1 MKTNLKTQIREMKK
15 LLIVTSMVALAS
27 ACNMNSPEM
36 LEQQLKKKKDQV
48 RELNDQI
55 ASLEEQLAQNPG
67 EEVAAFLVPVSVKA
81 MDPQPFEHY
90 IEITGK
96 LEAEEDAFISPEIN
110 GQIDKIYV
118 REGQYANKGQLL
130 LSLNTSITE
139 SSIQEVKTGLELA
152 NKLYEKQKELWE
164 QKIGSEMQFLEAKNA
179 KEQAEARLA
188 TLEAQLDMA
197 RVKAPFSGIVETIML
212 KEGELAVPGMQVIQ
226 LVSLNNLK
234 LYGNISERYMTSI
247 KKGDIVIIN
256 FPDVEGLNMKVP
268 IHRIGNVIDNAS
280 RTFRIEMKINNRQKN
295 LKPNMY
301 STILVN
307 DFKTASAFVVPS
319 VSIKQDIKGNYLYV
333 ASREEGELKARK
345 RYVDTG
351 LSYKDQT
358 MIKEGVSKGEEVI
371 IKGFAQVSDGVTVVV
386 K

>member
-1 MKTNLKTQIREMKK
+1 MKK
-15 LLIVTSMVALAS
+15 LLIVTSMVVLAS

-67 EEVAAFLVPVSVKA
+67 EEAAEYLVPVSVMA
-81 MDPQPFEHY
+81 MEPQAFEHY
-90 IEITGK
+90 IEITGM
-96 LEAEEDAFISPEIN
+96 LEAEEDAFISPEMN

-152 NKLYEKQKELWE
+152 NKFYEKQEELWE
-164 QKIGSEMQFLEAKNA
+164 QKIGSEMQYLEAKNA
-179 KEQAEARLA
+179 KEQSEARLA

-197 RVKAPFSGIVETIML
+197 RVKAPFSGVVETIML
-212 KEGELAVPGMQVIQ
+212 KEGELAAPGMQIIQ
-226 LVSLNNLK
+226 MVSLNNLK

-247 KKGDIVIIN
+247 NKGDMVIVT
-256 FPDVEGLNMKVP
+256 FPDVEGLNVEVP
-268 IHRIGNVIDNAS
+268 IHRVGNVIDNAS
-280 RTFRIEMKINNRQKN
+280 RTFRIEMKINNRQKK

-301 STILVN
+301 STIQVN
-307 DFKTASAFVVPS
+307 DFKTASTFVVPS
-319 VSIKQDIKGNYLYV
+319 VAIKQDIKGNYLYV

-345 RYVDTG
+345 RYVETG

-358 MIKEGVSKGEEVI
+358 MIREGVSQGEEVI
-371 IKGFAQVSDGVTVVV
+371 VKGFAQVSDGVNISV

>member
-1 MKTNLKTQIREMKK
+1 MKTNLKIYIREMKT
-15 LLIVTSMVALAS
+15 LLIVTSMVVLAS
-27 ACNMNSPEM
+27 ACNMNSPEL

-67 EEVAAFLVPVSVKA
+67 EESASFLVPVSVKT

-96 LEAEEDAFISPEIN
+96 LEAEADAFISPEMN

-152 NKLYEKQKELWE
+152 NKLFEKQQELWD
-164 QKIGSEMQFLEAKNA
+164 QKIGSEMQYLEAKNA

-212 KEGELAVPGMQVIQ
+212 KEGELAAPGMQVIQ
-226 LVSLNNLK
+226 MVSLNNLK
-234 LYGNISERYMTSI
+234 LYGNISERYLTSI
-247 KKGDIVIIN
+247 KRGDMVIVT
-256 FPDVEGLNMKVP
+256 FPDVEGLNVEVP

-280 RTFRIEMKINNRQKN
+280 RTFRIEMKINNRQKS

-301 STILVN
+301 STIQVN
-307 DFKTASAFVVPS
+307 DFMTPSAFVVPS
-319 VSIKQDIKGNYLYV
+319 VAIKQDINGSYIYV
-333 ASREEGELKARK
+333 ANLEEGELKARK
-345 RYVDTG
+345 RYVETG

-358 MIKEGVSKGEEVI
+358 MIKEGVSQGEEVI
-371 IKGFAQVSDGVTVVV
+371 VKGFAQVSDGVTISA

>member
-1 MKTNLKTQIREMKK
+1 MKK
-15 LLIVTSMVALAS
+15 LLIVTSMVVLAS

-36 LEQQLKKKKDQV
+36 LEQQLKKKKNQV

-67 EEVAAFLVPVSVKA
+67 EEAAAYMVPVSVKT
-81 MDPQPFEHY
+81 MEPQPFEHY

-96 LEAEEDAFISPEIN
+96 LEAEEDAFISPEMN

-152 NKLYEKQKELWE
+152 NKFYEKQEELWE
-164 QKIGSEMQFLEAKNA
+164 QKIGSEMQYLEAKNA
-179 KEQAEARLA
+179 KEQSEARLA

-197 RVKAPFSGIVETIML
+197 RVKAPFSGVVETIML
-212 KEGELAVPGMQVIQ
+212 KEGELAAPGMQIIQ
-226 LVSLNNLK
+226 MVSLNNLK

-247 KKGDIVIIN
+247 NKGDMVIVT
-256 FPDVEGLNMKVP
+256 FPDVEGFNVEVP
-268 IHRIGNVIDNAS
+268 IHRVGNVIDNAS
-280 RTFRIEMKINNRQKN
+280 RTFRIEMKINNRQKA

-301 STILVN
+301 STIQVN
-307 DFKTASAFVVPS
+307 DFKTASTFVVPS
-319 VSIKQDIKGNYLYV
+319 VAIKQDIKGNYLYV
-333 ASREEGELKARK
+333 ASQEEGELKARK
-345 RYVDTG
+345 RYVETG

-358 MIKEGVSKGEEVI
+358 MIREGVSQGEEVI
-371 IKGFAQVSDGVTVVV
+371 VKGFAQVSDGVNISV

>member
-1 MKTNLKTQIREMKK
+1 MKK
-15 LLIVTSMVALAS
+15 LLIVTSMVVLAS

-67 EEVAAFLVPVSVKA
+67 EEAAAFLVPVSVKA
-81 MDPQPFEHY
+81 MEPQPFEHY

-96 LEAEEDAFISPEIN
+96 LEAEEDAFISPEMN

-152 NKLYEKQKELWE
+152 NKFYEKQEELWE
-164 QKIGSEMQFLEAKNA
+164 QKIGSEMQYLEAKNA
-179 KEQAEARLA
+179 KEQSEARLA

-197 RVKAPFSGIVETIML
+197 RVKAPFSGVVETIML
-212 KEGELAVPGMQVIQ
+212 KEGELAAPGMQIIQ
-226 LVSLNNLK
+226 MVSLNNLK
-234 LYGNISERYMTSI
+234 LYGNISERYMSSI
-247 KKGDIVIIN
+247 NKGDKVMVT
-256 FPDVEGLNMKVP
+256 FPDVEGLNVEVP
-268 IHRIGNVIDNAS
+268 IHRVGNVIDNAS
-280 RTFRIEMKINNRQKN
+280 RTFRIEMKINNRQKK

-301 STILVN
+301 STIQVN
-307 DFKTASAFVVPS
+307 DFKTASTFVVPS
-319 VSIKQDIKGNYLYV
+319 VAIKQDIKGNYLYV

-345 RYVDTG
+345 RYVETG

-358 MIKEGVSKGEEVI
+358 MISEGVSQGEEVI
-371 IKGFAQVSDGVTVVV
+371 VKGFAQVSDGVNISV

>member
-1 MKTNLKTQIREMKK
+1 MKK
-15 LLIVTSMVALAS
+15 LLILTSMVVLAS

-67 EEVAAFLVPVSVKA
+67 EETATYLVPVSVKA
-81 MDPQPFEHY
+81 MEPQPFEHY

-96 LEAEEDAFISPEIN
+96 LEAEEDAFISPEMN

-152 NKLYEKQKELWE
+152 NKFYEKQEELWE
-164 QKIGSEMQFLEAKNA
+164 QKIGSEMQYLEAKNA
-179 KEQAEARLA
+179 KEQSEARLA

-197 RVKAPFSGIVETIML
+197 SVKAPFSGIVETIML
-212 KEGELAVPGMQVIQ
+212 KEGELAAPGMQVIQ
-226 LVSLNNLK
+226 MVSLNNLK
-234 LYGNISERYMTSI
+234 LYGNISERYMASI
-247 KKGDIVIIN
+247 NKGDMVIVT
-256 FPDVEGLNMKVP
+256 FPDVEGHNVELP
-268 IHRIGNVIDNAS
+268 IHRVGNVIDNAS
-280 RTFRIEMKINNRQKN
+280 RTFRIEMKINNRKKT

-301 STILVN
+301 STIQVN
-307 DFKTASAFVVPS
+307 DFKTTSTFVVPS
-319 VSIKQDIKGNYLYV
+319 VAIKQDIKGSYLYV

-345 RYVDTG
+345 RYIETG
-351 LSYKDQT
+351 LSFKDQT
-358 MIKEGVSKGEEVI
+358 MISEGVSQGEEVI
-371 IKGFAQVSDGVTVVV
+371 VKGFAQVSDGVNISV

>member
-1 MKTNLKTQIREMKK
+1 MKK
-15 LLIVTSMVALAS
+15 LLIITSIVVLAS

-48 RELNDQI
+48 RELNEQI
-55 ASLEEQLAQNPG
+55 ASLEEQLAHNSG
-67 EEVAAFLVPVSVKA
+67 EEAAAFLVPVTVKA
-81 MDPQPFEHY
+81 MVPQPFEHY

-96 LEAEEDAFISPEIN
+96 LEAEEDAFISPEMN
-110 GQIDKIYV
+110 GQIDKIYIK
-118 REGQYANKGQLL
+118 EGQYANKGQLL

-139 SSIQEVKTGLELA
+139 STIQEVKTGLELA
-152 NKLYEKQKELWE
+152 NKRYEKQKDLWD
-164 QKIGSEMQFLEAKNA
+164 QKIGSEMQYLEAKNA

-212 KEGELAVPGMQVIQ
+212 KEGELAAPGMQVIQ
-226 LVSLNNLK
+226 MVSLNNLK

-247 KKGDIVIIN
+247 KKGDIVIVA
-256 FPDVEGLNMKVP
+256 FPDVEGLNVKVP
-268 IHRIGNVIDNAS
+268 IHRVGNVIDNAS
-280 RTFRIEMKINNRQKN
+280 RTFRIEMKINNRQKT

-301 STILVN
+301 STIQVN
-307 DFKTASAFVVPS
+307 DFKTASAFVAPS

-333 ASREEGELKARK
+333 ASKEEGELKARK
-345 RYVDTG
+345 RYVETG

-371 IKGFAQVSDGVTVVV
+371 LKGFAQVSDGVTVVV

>member
-1 MKTNLKTQIREMKK
+1 MKTNLKTYIREMKT
-15 LLIVTSMVALAS
+15 LLIVTSMVVLAS

-67 EEVAAFLVPVSVKA
+67 EESAAFLVPVSVKT

-96 LEAEEDAFISPEIN
+96 LEAEEDAFISPEMN

-118 REGQYANKGQLL
+118 TEGQYANKGQLL

-152 NKLYEKQKELWE
+152 NKLFEKQQDLWD
-164 QKIGSEMQFLEAKNA
+164 QKIGSEMQYLEAKNV
-179 KEQAEARLA
+179 KEQAEARLV

-197 RVKAPFSGIVETIML
+197 RVKAPFSGVVETIML
-212 KEGELAVPGMQVIQ
+212 KEGELAAPGMQVIQ
-226 LVSLNNLK
+226 MVSLNNLK
-234 LYGNISERYMTSI
+234 LYGNISERYLTSI
-247 KKGDIVIIN
+247 KRGDMVIVT
-256 FPDVEGLNMKVP
+256 FPDVEGLNVKVP
-268 IHRIGNVIDNAS
+268 IHRVGNVIDNAS

-301 STILVN
+301 STIQVN
-307 DFKTASAFVVPS
+307 DFMTASAFVVPS
-319 VSIKQDIKGNYLYV
+319 VAIKQDIKGSYLY
-333 ASREEGELKARK
+333 AATREEGELKARK
-345 RYVDTG
+345 RYVETG

-358 MIKEGVSKGEEVI
+358 MIKEGVSQGEEVI
-371 IKGFAQVSDGVTVVV
+371 VKGFAQVSDGVTISV

>member
-1 MKTNLKTQIREMKK
+1 MKK
-15 LLIVTSMVALAS
+15 LLIVTSMVVLAS

-36 LEQQLKKKKDQV
+36 LEQQIKKKKDQV

-55 ASLEEQLAQNPG
+55 ASLEEQLVQNPG
-67 EEVAAFLVPVSVKA
+67 EEATVYLVPVTIKA
-81 MDPQPFEHY
+81 MDPQPFEHF

-96 LEAEEDAFISPEIN
+96 LEAEEDAFISPEMN
-110 GQIDKIYV
+110 GQIDKIYI

-152 NKLYEKQKELWE
+152 DKLYEKQKDLWE
-164 QKIGSEMQFLEAKNA
+164 QKIGSEMQYLEAKNV

-212 KEGELAVPGMQVIQ
+212 KEGELAAPGMQVIQ
-226 LVSLNNLK
+226 MVSLNNLK

-247 KKGDIVIIN
+247 NKGDMVIVT
-256 FPDVEGLNMKVP
+256 FPDVEGLNVKVP
-268 IHRIGNVIDNAS
+268 IHRVGNVIDNAS
-280 RTFRIEMKINNRQKN
+280 RTFRIEMKINNRQKT

-301 STILVN
+301 STIQVN
-307 DFKTASAFVVPS
+307 DFMTASAFVVPS
-319 VSIKQDIKGNYLYV
+319 VAIKQDIKGSYLYV
-333 ASREEGELKARK
+333 ASKEEGVLKASK
-345 RYVDTG
+345 RYVETG

-358 MIKEGVSKGEEVI
+358 MIKEGVSQGEEVI
-371 IKGFAQVSDGVTVVV
+371 VKGFAQVSDGVTIAV

>member
-1 MKTNLKTQIREMKK
+1 MKK
-15 LLIVTSMVALAS
+15 LLIVTSMVVLAS

-55 ASLEEQLAQNPG
+55 ASLEEQLTQNPG
-67 EEVAAFLVPVSVKA
+67 EEAASFLVPVTVKG

-96 LEAEEDAFISPEIN
+96 LEAEEDAFISPEMN

-118 REGQYANKGQLL
+118 KEGQSVKEGQLL

-152 NKLYEKQKELWE
+152 NKLYEKQKDLWE
-164 QKIGSEMQFLEAKNA
+164 QKIGSEMQYLEAKNVMD
-179 KEQAEARLA
+179 QAEARLA

-197 RVKAPFSGIVETIML
+197 RVRAPFTGVVETIML
-212 KEGELAVPGMQVIQ
+212 KEGELAVPGMQLIQ
-226 LVSLNNLK
+226 LVSLYNLK

-247 KKGDIVIIN
+247 KKGEIVIVD
-256 FPDVEGLNMKVP
+256 FPDVKGLNVKVP
-268 IHRIGNVIDNAS
+268 IHRVGNVIDDAS
-280 RTFRIEMKINNRQKN
+280 RTFRIEMKINNRQKT

-301 STILVN
+301 STIQVN

-333 ASREEGELKARK
+333 ATREGGELKASK
-345 RYVDTG
+345 RYIETG

-358 MIKEGVSKGEEVI
+358 MIKEGVSIGEEVI
-371 IKGFAQVSDGVTVVV
+371 VKGFAQVSDGVNISV

>member
-1 MKTNLKTQIREMKK
+1 MKK
-15 LLIVTSMVALAS
+15 LLIVTSMVVLAS

-67 EEVAAFLVPVSVKA
+67 EEAAAYMVPVSVKD
-81 MDPQPFEHY
+81 MEPQPFEHY

-96 LEAEEDAFISPEIN
+96 LEAEEDAFISPEMN

-152 NKLYEKQKELWE
+152 NKFYEKQEELWE
-164 QKIGSEMQFLEAKNA
+164 QKIGSEMQYLEAKNA
-179 KEQAEARLA
+179 KEQSEARLA

-197 RVKAPFSGIVETIML
+197 RVKAPFSGVVETIML
-212 KEGELAVPGMQVIQ
+212 KEGELAAPGMQIIQ
-226 LVSLNNLK
+226 MVSLNNLK

-247 KKGDIVIIN
+247 NKGDMVIVT
-256 FPDVEGLNMKVP
+256 FPDVEGVNVEVP
-268 IHRIGNVIDNAS
+268 IHRVGNVIDNAS
-280 RTFRIEMKINNRQKN
+280 RTFRIEMKINNRQKK

-301 STILVN
+301 STIQVN
-307 DFKTASAFVVPS
+307 DFKTASTFVVPS
-319 VSIKQDIKGNYLYV
+319 VAIKQDIKGNYLYV

-345 RYVDTG
+345 RYVETG

-358 MIKEGVSKGEEVI
+358 MIREGVSQGEEVI
-371 IKGFAQVSDGVTVVV
+371 VKGFAQVSDGVNISV

>member
-1 MKTNLKTQIREMKK
+1 MKK
-15 LLIVTSMVALAS
+15 LLILTSMVVLAS

-67 EEVAAFLVPVSVKA
+67 EEAATYMVPVSVKA
-81 MDPQPFEHY
+81 MEPQPFEHY

-96 LEAEEDAFISPEIN
+96 LEAEEDAFISPEMN

-152 NKLYEKQKELWE
+152 NKFYEKQEELWE
-164 QKIGSEMQFLEAKNA
+164 QKIGSEMQYLEAKNA
-179 KEQAEARLA
+179 KEQSEARLV

-197 RVKAPFSGIVETIML
+197 RVKAPFSGVVETIML
-212 KEGELAVPGMQVIQ
+212 KEGELAAPGMQVIQ
-226 LVSLNNLK
+226 MVSLNNLK

-247 KKGDIVIIN
+247 KKGEMVIVT
-256 FPDVEGLNMKVP
+256 FPDMEGLNVEVP
-268 IHRIGNVIDNAS
+268 IHRVGNVIDNAS
-280 RTFRIEMKINNRQKN
+280 RTFRIEMKINNRQKK

-301 STILVN
+301 STIQVN
-307 DFKTASAFVVPS
+307 DFKTASTFVVPS
-319 VSIKQDIKGNYLYV
+319 VAIKQDIKGNYLYV

-345 RYVDTG
+345 RYIETG
-351 LSYKDQT
+351 LSFKDQT
-358 MIKEGVSKGEEVI
+358 MIREGVSQGEEVI
-371 IKGFAQVSDGVTVVV
+371 VKGFAQVSDGVNISV

>member
-1 MKTNLKTQIREMKK
+1 MKK
-15 LLIVTSMVALAS
+15 LLIVTSMVVLAS

-67 EEVAAFLVPVSVKA
+67 EAAAAYMVPVSVKD
-81 MDPQPFEHY
+81 MEPQPFEHY

-96 LEAEEDAFISPEIN
+96 LEAEKDAFISPEMN

-152 NKLYEKQKELWE
+152 NKFYEKQEELWE
-164 QKIGSEMQFLEAKNA
+164 QKIGSEMQYLEAKNA
-179 KEQAEARLA
+179 KEQSEARLA

-197 RVKAPFSGIVETIML
+197 RVKAPFSGVVETIML
-212 KEGELAVPGMQVIQ
+212 KEGELAAPGMQIIQ
-226 LVSLNNLK
+226 MVSLNNLK

-247 KKGDIVIIN
+247 NKGDMVIVT
-256 FPDVEGLNMKVP
+256 FPDVEGVNVEVP
-268 IHRIGNVIDNAS
+268 IHRVGNVIDNAS
-280 RTFRIEMKINNRQKN
+280 RTFRIEMKIKNRQKK

-301 STILVN
+301 STIQVN
-307 DFKTASAFVVPS
+307 DFKPASTFVVPS
-319 VSIKQDIKGNYLYV
+319 VAIKQDIKGNYLYV

-345 RYVDTG
+345 RYVETG

-358 MIKEGVSKGEEVI
+358 MIREGVSQGEEVI
-371 IKGFAQVSDGVTVVV
+371 VKGFAQVSDGVNISV

>member
-1 MKTNLKTQIREMKK
+1 MKK
-15 LLIVTSMVALAS
+15 LLIVTSMVVLAS

-67 EEVAAFLVPVSVKA
+67 EEAAAFLVPVSVKA
-81 MDPQPFEHY
+81 MEPQPFEHY

-96 LEAEEDAFISPEIN
+96 LEAEEDAFISPEMN

-152 NKLYEKQKELWE
+152 NKFYEKQEELWE

-179 KEQAEARLA
+179 KEQSEARLA

-197 RVKAPFSGIVETIML
+197 RVKAPFSGVVETIML
-212 KEGELAVPGMQVIQ
+212 KEGELAAPGMQIIQ
-226 LVSLNNLK
+226 MVSLNNLK

-247 KKGDIVIIN
+247 NKGDMVIVT
-256 FPDVEGLNMKVP
+256 FPDVEGLNVEVP
-268 IHRIGNVIDNAS
+268 IHRVGNVIDNAS
-280 RTFRIEMKINNRQKN
+280 RTFRIEMKIKNRQKK

-301 STILVN
+301 STIQVN
-307 DFKTASAFVVPS
+307 DFKTASTFVVPS
-319 VSIKQDIKGNYLYV
+319 VAIKQDIKGNYLYV

-345 RYVDTG
+345 RYVETG

-358 MIKEGVSKGEEVI
+358 MIREGVSQGEEVI
-371 IKGFAQVSDGVTVVV
+371 VKGFAQVSDGVNISV

>member
-1 MKTNLKTQIREMKK
+1 MKK
-15 LLIVTSMVALAS
+15 LLILTSMVVLAS

-55 ASLEEQLAQNPG
+55 TSLEEQLAQNPG

-96 LEAEEDAFISPEIN
+96 LEAEEDAFISPEMN
-110 GQIDKIYV
+110 GQINKIYV

-152 NKLYEKQKELWE
+152 NQLYEKQQELWD
-164 QKIGSEMQFLEAKNA
+164 QKIGSEMQYLEAKNA

-197 RVKAPFSGIVETIML
+197 RVKAPFSGVVETIML
-212 KEGELAVPGMQVIQ
+212 KEGELAAPGMQVIQ
-226 LVSLNNLK
+226 MVSLNNLK
-234 LYGNISERYMTSI
+234 LYGNLSERYLTSI
-247 KKGDIVIIN
+247 KKGDMVIVT
-256 FPDVEGLNMKVP
+256 FPDVDGLNVKVP

-280 RTFRIEMKINNRQKN
+280 RTFRIEIKINNRQKS

-301 STILVN
+301 STIQVN
-307 DFKTASAFVVPS
+307 DFMTASAFVVPS
-319 VSIKQDIKGNYLYV
+319 VAIKQDIKGSYLYV
-333 ASREEGELKARK
+333 AIREEGELKARK
-345 RYVDTG
+345 RYVETG
-351 LSYKDQT
+351 HSYKDQT
-358 MIKEGVSKGEEVI
+358 MIREGVSQGEEVI
-371 IKGFAQVSDGVTVVV
+371 IKGFAQVSDGVNITV

>member
-1 MKTNLKTQIREMKK
+1 MKK
-15 LLIVTSMVALAS
+15 LLIITSMAVLAS

-55 ASLEEQLAQNPG
+55 ASLEEQLSQNPV
-67 EEVAAFLVPVSVKA
+67 EVAATFLVPVTVKS

-90 IEITGK
+90 IEITGR
-96 LEAEEDAFISPEIN
+96 LEAEEDAFISPEMN

-118 REGQYANKGQLL
+118 KEGQSVKKGQLL

-152 NKLYEKQKELWE
+152 TKLYEKQKDLWD
-164 QKIGSEMQFLEAKNA
+164 QKIGSEMQYLEAKNA
-179 KEQAEARLA
+179 REQAEARLA

-197 RVKAPFSGIVETIML
+197 RVRAPFTGLVETILL
-212 KEGELAVPGMQVIQ
+212 KEGELAAPGRQVIQ
-226 LVSLNNLK
+226 MVSLNKLK

-247 KKGDIVIIN
+247 KKGDIVIVN
-256 FPDVEGLNMKVP
+256 FPDVKGLSVKIP
-268 IHRIGNVIDNAS
+268 IHRVGNVIDNTS

-301 STILVN
+301 STIQVN
-307 DFKTASAFVVPS
+307 NFKTASAFVVPS

-333 ASREEGELKARK
+333 ASKEEGEIKARK
-345 RYVDTG
+345 RYIETG
-351 LSYKDQT
+351 LSFKDQT
-358 MIKEGVSKGEEVI
+358 MIREGVSQGEEVI
-371 IKGFAQVSDGVTVVV
+371 VRGFAQVSDGVNISV

>member
-1 MKTNLKTQIREMKK
+1 MKK
-15 LLIVTSMVALAS
+15 LLIVFGMIVLAS

-36 LEQQLKKKKDQV
+36 LEQQLRKKKDQA

-67 EEVAAFLVPVSVKA
+67 VEEAAFMVPVTVKA
-81 MDPQPFEHY
+81 MALEPFEHY

-96 LEAEEDAFISPEIN
+96 LEAEEDAFISPEMS
-110 GQIDKIYV
+110 GQIDKIHV
-118 REGQYANKGQLL
+118 KEGQYISHGQLMI
-130 LSLNTSITE
+130 SLNTSITE

-152 NKLYEKQKELWE
+152 IKIYEKQKELWD
-164 QKIGSEMQFLEAKNA
+164 QKIGSELQYLEAKNA

-197 RVKAPFSGIVETIML
+197 RIRAPFSGVVETIML
-212 KEGELAVPGMQVIQ
+212 KEGEMAMPGMQVIQ
-226 LVSLNNLK
+226 MVSLNKLK

-247 KKGDIVIIN
+247 KKGDIVIVN
-256 FPDVEGLNMKVP
+256 FPDVKGLNMKVP
-268 IHRIGNVIDNAS
+268 IHRVGNVIDNAS
-280 RTFRIEMKINNRQKN
+280 RTFRIEMKINNGQKT

-301 STILVN
+301 STIQVN

-333 ASREEGELKARK
+333 ATREEGELKARK
-345 RYVDTG
+345 RYVETG

-358 MIKEGVSKGEEVI
+358 MIREGLSEGEEVI
-371 IKGFAQVSDGVTVVV
+371 VKGFSQVSDGVNIAI